1 MLEQSFKHTDVN
13 FYLKPHHFIN
23 TYIYKINAMN
33 YEYNMRFPLN
43 LTFNKRNLK
52 NIPPVSTEARA
63 R

>member
-1 MLEQSFKHTDVN
+1 
-13 FYLKPHHFIN
+13 
-23 TYIYKINAMN
+23 MN